1 LREYFNLNIVAIL
14 THLGYSGRSK
24 TNNKNNTKMPFIH
37 LHNHTTEGSVL
48 DATQSVKNMV
58 ATIKGIGQSA
68 VALTDHGTMS
78 GAIKLLNACK
88 QHGVKPIIGNEM
100 YILVDGKKYHL
111 TVLAKNIAGYKNLC
125 KLTNYSHVHGWHGN
139 KLFGRPTISRDMLA
153 ENSEGLI
160 ILSGCAAGELPRYI
174 LAGDI
179 EKAKVTAEWF
189 KSVFG
194 DDYYLEIQDHG
205 FRGNGSQDINGDK
218 IENNTKKSPLND
230 VTVNQT
236 LHRFS
241 IELSIKLIATNDAH
255 FSCADDWEA
264 QTALLCINTKTTIE
278 SPSMKYTGTEY
289 LKTEQEM
296 LALFADHLPQDV
308 VTQAVNNSQEIADKV
323 EGYEGLILKEG
334 DTSRMPKFAAP
345 LGEGSAEDYLRKVA
359 HDGLVERFK
368 GLDVEERYSDRL
380 NLELDVI
387 CSKEFADYFLVV
399 WDYCKYCFDNNI
411 AIGAG
416 RGSAAGSLVAYSL
429 RITNID
435 PIHHGLLFERFLN
448 PERMSMPDIDIDFE
462 PSRRHEVVD
471 YVSKK
476 YINVCQIGTF
486 GTLGSKSALKD
497 VFKVCGLPYSESDR
511 LSKLIPISRG
521 KPTDLKVMIGEA
533 TPVLAFREIYLQ
545 DEGVKKALDLAIKLD
560 GVTKSRGVHAAGVVI
575 SPVSLDELVPVMRAA
590 GDDGDTTIVSQY
602 EMADIESLGL
612 LKMDFLGLKNLTAI
626 QKTINLL
633 SARGINISADEIAA
647 KDKQSHPEWG
657 DKLPMDVERTYKML
671 TQGKT
676 YGVFQLGNKG
686 ITDKVKRLKP
696 DSIESISAI
705 SALYRPGPLDAGVV
719 DDYISRKNGETPI
732 TYPLPILQPILELT
746 FGCMVYQ
753 EQIMKIAQVMA
764 GYSLGEADLL
774 RRAMG
779 KKKPA
784 EMAKQRDRFVSGSI
798 SAGVEQDIANKIF
811 DDMSKYAEYCFN
823 ASHSI
828 AYSYISWTTAYL
840 KSNYAADFTAALLS
854 CDANNLDEIKVA
866 IPAAKDIGINVMPPS
881 INESDS
887 DFRRIDEKTVRF
899 GLSSIKGLGI
909 DVVQSIIS
917 ERNKSGE
924 FKSFPDLAKRVQL
937 TKRATDGLIYSGAL
951 DCFSTNRQQL
961 IKDADLLLDWARDLV
976 KSKKSGQMSLFDIT
990 ANVSFDPPKAPNI
1003 DDLDLDSRNFKE
1015 SEYLGICL
1023 NKKYSDS
1030 ESEILGGICNE
1041 NIESIKDL
1049 PVNQNVAFL
1058 ARIPDILN
1066 TKVKNGAQS
1075 GKTMAFLKLADNSGE
1090 IEAVMFPNSYDIYG
1104 EKLRTD
1110 CQFLIN
1116 GIVSEKNGDKQIVV
1130 NNICAPEVV
1139 KFVVAYINDEEKD
1152 RLTVKTAIAFS
1163 RGDLPLILWYKGQQI
1178 RTGKWVNSDA
1188 VENLKKLGITAAE
1201 CKYGE
1206 IKTHFEIYDSVDMLA
1221 NAKDWQTVSELSL
1234 CFRLIDKDYGAT
1246 VWKHAPSSVK
1256 SHVNSLKAAPKPE
1269 LVAS

>member
-1 LREYFNLNIVAIL
+1 
-14 THLGYSGRSK
+14 
-24 TNNKNNTKMPFIH
+24 MPFIH
-37 LHNHTTEGSVL
+37 LHNHATEGSVL
-48 DATQSVKNMV
+48 DATQTVKNMV

-78 GAIKLLNACK
+78 GAIKLINACN

-125 KLTNYSHVHGWHGN
+125 KLTNYSHIHGWHGN
-139 KLFGRPTISRDMLA
+139 KLFGRPTISREMLA
-153 ENSEGLI
+153 QNSEGLI
-160 ILSGCAAGELPRYI
+160 VLSGCAAGELPRYI
-174 LAGDI
+174 LAGEI
-179 EKAKVTAEWF
+179 EKAKTTAQWF
-189 KSVFG
+189 KNVFG
-194 DDYYLEIQDHG
+194 EDYYLEIQDHG
-205 FRGNGSQDINGDK
+205 FRGDHSKYINGDR
-218 IENNTKKSPLND
+218 IESKTKKLPLND
-230 VTVNQT
+230 VIINQT
-236 LHRFS
+236 LHCFS
-241 IELSIKLIATNDAH
+241 IEYNLKLIATNDAH
-255 FSCADDWEA
+255 FSCAEDWEA
-264 QTALLCINTKTTIE
+264 HTALLCINTKSTIDAPE
-278 SPSMKYTGTEY
+278 MKYTGTEY

-308 VTQAVNNSQEIADKV
+308 VNEAVNNSQEIADKV

-334 DTSRMPKFAAP
+334 DTSRMPKFTTP
-345 LGEGSAEDYLRKVA
+345 DGWDDSQDYLRKVA
-359 HDGLVERFK
+359 HDGLIARFK
-368 GLDVEERYSDRL
+368 GQYIDQKYSDRL

-387 CSKEFADYFLVV
+387 CSKNFADYFLVV
-399 WDYCKYCFDNNI
+399 WDYCKYCQNNKI

-416 RGSAAGSLVAYSL
+416 RGSAAGSLVAYAL

-462 PSRRHEVVD
+462 PRRRHEVVS
-471 YVSKK
+471 YVTEK
-476 YINVCQIGTF
+476 YKNVCQIGTF

-497 VFKVCGLPYSESDR
+497 VFKVCGLPYAESDR
-511 LSKLIPISRG
+511 LSKIIPVSRG
-521 KPTDLKVMIGEA
+521 KPTDLKVMISEE
-533 TPVLAFREIYLQ
+533 THVPIFREIYLQ
-545 DEGVKKALDLAIKLD
+545 NQEVKKALDLAIKLD

-575 SPVSLDELVPVMRAA
+575 SPIPLEELIPVMRAA
-590 GDDGDTTIVSQY
+590 GDDGNTMIVSQY
-602 EMADIESLGL
+602 EMTDIESLGL

-626 QKTINLL
+626 QKTISMLVG
-633 SARGINISADEIAA
+633 RGINVDASDIAA
-647 KDKQSHPEWG
+647 KDKQAHPEWK
-657 DKLPMDVERTYKML
+657 DNLPPDVAKTYKML
-671 TQGKT
+671 SQGKT

-686 ITDKVKRLKP
+686 ITDKVKRLNP

-719 DDYISRKNGETPI
+719 DDYISRKNGDTPI
-732 TYPLPILQPILELT
+732 TYPLPMLQPILELT
-746 FGCMVYQ
+746 YGCMVYQ

-798 SAGVEQDIANKIF
+798 SAGVDLDIANKIF

-828 AYSYISWTTAYL
+828 AYSYISFTTAYL
-840 KSNYAADFTAALLS
+840 KANYAADFTAALLS

-866 IPAAKDIGINVMPPS
+866 IPAAKDIGINVIHPS
-881 INESDS
+881 INESDL
-887 DFRRIDEKTVRF
+887 DFKRINDKTVRF
-899 GLSSIKGLGI
+899 GLSAIKGLGI

-924 FKSFPDLAKRVQL
+924 FKSLPDLTKRVQL

-951 DCFSTNRQQL
+951 DCFSKNRHQL
-961 IKDADLLLDWARDLV
+961 IKDTDLLLDWSRDLV
-976 KSKKSGQMSLFDIT
+976 KSKNSGQMSLFDT
-990 ANVSFDPPKAPNI
+990 TTSVSFDPPKAPHV
-1003 DDLDLDSRNFKE
+1003 DDFDLDSRNFKE

-1023 NKKYSDS
+1023 NKKYNDS

-1041 NIESIKDL
+1041 NVESIKEL

-1066 TKVKNGAQS
+1066 TKVKSGAQS

-1110 CQFLIN
+1110 CRFLIN
-1116 GIVSEKNGDKQIVV
+1116 GIVSEKNGDKQIIV
-1130 NNICAPEVV
+1130 NNICTPEAI
-1139 KFVVAYINDEEKD
+1139 KFVVAYISDEEKD
-1152 RLTVKTAIAFS
+1152 RLSVKTAIAFS
-1163 RGDLPLILWYKGQQI
+1163 RGDLPLILWYRGQQI
-1178 RTGKWVNSDA
+1178 RTGKWVNVDA
-1188 VENLKKLGITAAE
+1188 VENLKNLGVTAAE
-1201 CKYGE
+1201 CNYGD
-1206 IKTHFEIYDSVDMLA
+1206 IKTHFDIYSSVDMLA
-1221 NAKDWQTVSELSL
+1221 NAKDWQTVTELSL
-1234 CFRLIDKDYGAT
+1234 CFGMVDKDYGAT
-1246 VWKHAPSSVK
+1246 VWKHAPYSVK
-1256 SHVNSLKAAPKPE
+1256 SHVNNLKTAPKPE

>member
-1 LREYFNLNIVAIL
+1 
-14 THLGYSGRSK
+14 
-24 TNNKNNTKMPFIH
+24 MPFIH
-37 LHNHTTEGSVL
+37 LHNHATEGSVL
-48 DATQSVKNMV
+48 DATQTVKDMV
-58 ATIKGIGQSA
+58 ATIKKIGQSA

-78 GAIKLLNACK
+78 GAIKLINACK
-88 QHGVKPIIGNEM
+88 LQGLKPIIGNEM

-111 TVLAKNIAGYKNLC
+111 TVLAKNIAGYRNLC
-125 KLTNYSHVHGWHGN
+125 KLTNYSHIHGWHGN
-139 KLFGRPTISRDMLA
+139 KLFGRPTISREMLA

-160 ILSGCAAGELPRYI
+160 VLSGCVAGELPKYI
-174 LAGDI
+174 LAGEI
-179 EKAKVTAEWF
+179 EKAKATAEWF
-189 KSVFG
+189 KGIFG

-205 FRGNGSQDINGDK
+205 FRGKQEEYNGDK
-218 IENNTKKSPLND
+218 IESSTKKSPLND
-230 VTVNQT
+230 VIVNQT

-264 QTALLCINTKTTIE
+264 QTALLCINTKSTIE
-278 SPSMKYTGTEY
+278 APKMKYTGTEY

-308 VTQAVNNSQEIADKV
+308 VIEAVNNSQEIADKV
-323 EGYEGLILKEG
+323 EGYEGLLLKEG
-334 DTSRMPKFAAP
+334 DTSRMPKFTTP
-345 LGEGSAEDYLRKVA
+345 GDELSSEDYLRKVA

-368 GLDVEERYSDRL
+368 GLDVEEKYSDRL

-387 CSKEFADYFLVV
+387 CSKNFANYFLVV

-462 PSRRHEVVD
+462 PSRRHEVVN
-471 YVSKK
+471 YVTKK

-497 VFKVCGLPYSESDR
+497 VFKVCGLSYSESDR
-511 LSKLIPISRG
+511 LSKIIPVNRG
-521 KPTDLKVMIGEA
+521 KPTDLKVMISEE
-533 TPVLAFREIYLQ
+533 TPVPVFREIYLQ
-545 DEGVKKALDLAIKLD
+545 NSDVKKALDLAIKLD

-575 SPVSLDELVPVMRAA
+575 SPISLDELVPVMRAA

-602 EMADIESLGL
+602 EMADIDSLGL

-633 SARGINISADEIAA
+633 SGRGINISADEITS

-657 DKLPMDVERTYKML
+657 ENLPPDVERTYKML

-676 YGVFQLGNKG
+676 HGVFQLGNKG
-686 ITDKVKRLKP
+686 ITDKVKRLNP

-719 DDYISRKNGETPI
+719 DDYISRKNGDTPI

-746 FGCMVYQ
+746 YGCMVYQ

-798 SAGVEQDIANKIF
+798 SAGIDNDIANKIF

-840 KSNYAADFTAALLS
+840 KANYAADFTAALLS
-854 CDANNLDEIKVA
+854 CDANNLDEIKVS
-866 IPAAKDIGINVMPPS
+866 IPAAKDVSVNVIHPN

-887 DFRRIDEKTVRF
+887 DFRRIDDKTVRF
-899 GLSSIKGLGI
+899 GLAAIKGLGLDI
-909 DVVQSIIS
+909 VNSIIL
-917 ERNKSGE
+917 ERLNNGD
-924 FKSFPDLAKRVQL
+924 FKNFPDLAKRVQL
-937 TKRATDGLIYSGAL
+937 NKRATDGLIYSGAL
-951 DCFSTNRQQL
+951 DCFSTNRNQL
-961 IKDADLLLDWARDLV
+961 IKDAELLLEWAKDLV
-976 KSKKSGQMSLFDIT
+976 KSKNSGQMSLFDIS
-990 ANVSFDPPKAPNI
+990 ASVSFDPPKAPSV
-1003 DDLDLDSRNFKE
+1003 DDFDLDSRNFKE
-1015 SEYLGICL
+1015 SEYLGICI

-1049 PVNQNVAFL
+1049 PTNQNVAFL
-1058 ARIPDILN
+1058 ARIPDIHN
-1066 TKVKNGAQS
+1066 TKAKNGPQS
-1075 GKTMAFLKLADNSGE
+1075 GKTMTFLKLADNSGE
-1090 IEAVMFPNSYDIYG
+1090 IEAVMFPNAYDIYG
-1104 EKLRTD
+1104 ERLRTD
-1110 CQFLIN
+1110 CSFLIN
-1116 GIVSEKNGDKQIVV
+1116 GIVSEKNGDKQVIV
-1130 NNICAPEVV
+1130 NNLCAPETV
-1139 KFVVAYINDEEKD
+1139 KFVVAYISDEEKD

-1178 RTGKWVNSDA
+1178 RTGKWVNNDA
-1188 VENLKKLGITAAE
+1188 VENLINLGITAAE

-1206 IKTHFEIYDSVDMLA
+1206 IQNHFDIFDCVDMLY

-1234 CFRLIDKDYGAT
+1234 CFRLKDEDYGAT
-1246 VWKHAPSSVK
+1246 VWKYAPASVK
-1256 SHVNSLKAAPKPE
+1256 AHVNYLKKVPNTD
-1269 LVAS
+1269 LVAG